1 MYANVYITIDFY
13 RGSSKF
19 ISMETIEQRRERQRK
34 NYKNNAENKKAQVKK
49 YKENNSEAIKV
60 KNKAYR
66 KKRKETDPLYK
77 LTESIR
83 RLILN
88 AFKNKGIIKQSR
100 TTDILGCSFDKFKQ
114 HIENQFESW
123 MTWNNRGSSTKPKTK
138 WQIDHIIP
146 LAIGKT
152 SEDIIRLN
160 HYTNL
165 RPLCAKENRDKGSN
179 II

>member
-1 MYANVYITIDFY
+1 MNKRDWT
-13 RGSSKF
+13 K
-19 ISMETIEQRRERQRK
+19 ENERARAR
-34 NYKNNAENKKAQVKK
+34 YKLDSTAKKARVKT
-49 YKENNSEAIKV
+49 YKENNATVIKL

-77 LTESIR
+77 LTENIR

-88 AFKNKGIIKQSR
+88 SFKRKNLNKQSS
-100 TTDILGCSFDKFKQ
+100 TTNILGCSFSEFKI
-114 HIENQFESW
+114 HIEVQFEPW
-123 MTWNNRGSSTKPKTK
+123 MNWGNRGSSTIPKTK

-146 LAIGKT
+146 LAT
-152 SEDIIRLN
+152 ATCEADIIRLN

-165 RPLCAKENRDKGSN
+165 RPLCAKENRDKSDK